1 MAELR
6 LIHGGKSATVAAEKL
21 NRISELVREL
31 YNDLADIGERK
42 AASDLAF
49 CVDNLAIKMGVH
61 HE

>member
-1 MAELR
+1 MSNLT
-6 LIHGGKSATVAAEKL
+6 LIHGGKRATDTAEKL
-21 NRISELVREL
+21 NKISELVREL
-31 YNDLADIGERK
+31 FEDLADLGERK